1 MKLCYHWHC
10 LLIWLTV
17 LTGIRA
23 APVSILLHGPP
34 NQTKLAK
41 AVAGEANAAL
51 LSVGPSDILSKFVGE
66 SEASIRGLFREARMK
81 ARKMESKCAV
91 IFFDEIDAL
100 GRDSG
105 KMSQAGG
112 DNSSR
117 RLLAELLIQMTE
129 LSDGSMMVVVIIVAM
144 MVIATPDV
152 PQFPLALEFTNNNPM
167 IF

>member
-1 MKLCYHWHC
+1 MLP
-10 LLIWLTV
+10 LALPPDLADSV

-34 NQTKLAK
+34 GCGKTKLAK

-66 SEASIRGLFREARMK
+66 SEASIRGLFREARTK

-100 GRDSG
+100 GRSKIVG
-105 KMSQAGG
+105 KCLRQV
-112 DNSSR
+112 
-117 RLLAELLIQMTE
+117 ET
-129 LSDGSMMVVVIIVAM
+129 IVH
-144 MVIATPDV
+144 VGYW
-152 PQFPLALEFTNNNPM
+152 QSC
-167 IF
+167 